1 MAVSFAE
8 LLNNSRIN
16 DSTPIPDDKIYLV
29 TGQNILGTTGN
40 FVSFTGLP
48 GASKSTMICALIAS
62 HVSNGEVLGFKTLT
76 NYDTKN
82 RIALFDTE
90 QSGYDL
96 HRKIKLIKTLS
107 STTQIWNRFDMFSV
121 VEHEGKTILNLI
133 VTYLK
138 NTPECA
144 VLIID
149 GLLDIVNGLF
159 NDEKASTKLI
169 RSIRAI
175 AKKFDILIVTVLHL
189 GKKDNMALGHLG
201 SASTR
206 YCQSE
211 MEISKTKEGTYK
223 CIAKKTRSCAG
234 FDDIEYKYNE
244 LEKRFTLI

>member
-1 MAVSFAE
+1 MAISYAE

-16 DSTPIPDDKIYLV
+16 DATPIPDDKIYLV

-62 HVSNGEVLGFKTLT
+62 HVSNGEILGFKTLT

-107 STTQIWNRFDMFSV
+107 STTQIWGRFDMFSV

-144 VLIID
+144 ILIID

-175 AKKFDILIVTVLHL
+175 AKKYDILIVTVLHL

-223 CIAKKTRSCAG
+223 CIAKKTRSCPG

>member
-1 MAVSFAE
+1 MALSYAE

-16 DSTPIPDDKIYLV
+16 DATPVPDDKIYLV

-62 HVSNGEVLGFKTLT
+62 HVSNGVVLGFKTLT

-107 STTQIWNRFDMFSV
+107 STTQIWGRFDMFSV

-175 AKKFDILIVTVLHL
+175 AKKYDILIVTVLHL

-223 CIAKKTRSCAG
+223 CISKKTRSCAG

>member
-1 MAVSFAE
+1 MATSYAE

-16 DSTPIPDDKIYLV
+16 ETTPVPDDNIYLV
-29 TGQNILGTTGN
+29 VGQNIIGTTGN

-62 HVSNGEVLGFKTLT
+62 HINNGEVLGFKTLT
-76 NYDTKN
+76 NYPNKN
-82 RIALFDTE
+82 RMALFDTE

-96 HRKIKLIKTLS
+96 HRKIKLIKSLAGTS
-107 STTQIWNRFDMFSV
+107 KIWERYDMFSV
-121 VEHEGKTILNLI
+121 VEFEGKTILNLI

-144 VLIID
+144 ILIID
-149 GLLDIVNGLF
+149 GLLDIVNGMF
-159 NDEKASTKLI
+159 NDEKESTKLI
-169 RSIRAI
+169 RSIRTI

-189 GKKDNMALGHLG
+189 GKKDNLALGHLG
-201 SASTR
+201 SSSTR

-211 MEISKTKEGTYK
+211 MEISKTKDGTYK

-234 FDDIEYKYNE
+234 FEDIEYKYSE
-244 LEKRFTLI
+244 MEKKFILI

>member
-1 MAVSFAE
+1 MAISYAE

-16 DSTPIPDDKIYLV
+16 DSTQIPDDNIYLV

-48 GASKSTMICALIAS
+48 GASKSTIMCALIAS

-76 NYDTKN
+76 NYENKN

-90 QSGYDL
+90 QMGFDL
-96 HRKIKLIKTLS
+96 HRKIKIIKTLARTS
-107 STTQIWNRFDMFSV
+107 NIWDRFDMFSV
-121 VEHEGKTILNLI
+121 VEFEGKTIMQLI

-144 VLIID
+144 ILIID
-149 GLLDIVNGLF
+149 GLLDIVNGMF
-159 NDEKASTKLI
+159 NDEKESTKLI
-169 RSIRAI
+169 RSLRTI

-189 GKKDNMALGHLG
+189 GKKDNLALGHLG

-211 MEISKTKEGTYK
+211 IEICKTKEGTYK
-223 CIAKKTRSCAG
+223 CIAKKTRSCGG

>member
-82 RIALFDTE
+82 RIALSDTE

>member
-76 NYDTKN
+76 NYDTNN